1 MMYLFFYHAK
11 SAVIAYQAVSQVPS
25 YVLEALFSQHMT
37 TFTVTERRENTGRTY
52 VVSPDLSDL
61 HHYHLCLQP
70 SGQNCSLGL
79 NLKAV
84 RESGK

>member
-37 TFTVTERRENTGRTY
+37 TFTVTERTQGEHMLFPLTEVTCITITCAY
-52 VVSPDLSDL
+52 SPVARIV
-61 HHYHLCLQP
+61 HLD
-70 SGQNCSLGL
+70 ST
-79 NLKAV
+79 
-84 RESGK
+84 